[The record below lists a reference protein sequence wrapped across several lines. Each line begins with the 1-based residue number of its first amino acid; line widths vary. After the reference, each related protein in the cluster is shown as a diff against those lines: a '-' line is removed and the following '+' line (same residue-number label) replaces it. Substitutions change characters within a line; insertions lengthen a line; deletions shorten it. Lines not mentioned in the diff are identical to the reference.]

1 MQTKPGLFQPQ
12 KNRLS
17 SSLTWH
23 LNLRIKWLSF
33 ADWISCWCPQQLRR
47 IAVSFFSLKPRSLRP
62 NKRVAIKASSKR
74 IKSSCSNLV
83 TGHVTYCARVTNE
96 ILLFRFIFAQDTFK
110 ENPTIETIHS
120 KLWFLTDTLK
130 KNPPCDKKK
139 TRSTLTII
147 DIYFIKCPFWNCP
160 KTEMETE
167 IN

>member
-47 IAVSFFSLKPRSLRP
+47 IAVSFFSLKPRSLRS

-130 KNPPCDKKK
+130 KPSLRWKENPVNTNYNRYLFYKV
-139 TRSTLTII
+139 
-147 DIYFIKCPFWNCP
+147 PFLKLSKDRNGDS
-160 KTEMETE
+160 
-167 IN
+167 N